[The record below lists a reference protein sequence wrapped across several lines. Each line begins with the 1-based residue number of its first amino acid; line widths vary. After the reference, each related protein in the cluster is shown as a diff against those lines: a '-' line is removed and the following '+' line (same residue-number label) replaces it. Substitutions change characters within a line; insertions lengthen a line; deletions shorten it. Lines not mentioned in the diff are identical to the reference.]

1 MHICQSNIN
10 RLNWIKLNKNT
21 IIRFSY
27 LSSINPICFNLVH
40 FNKLNIACYSHI
52 YIFKSKIILSSWIHF
67 VFKIN
72 RFMPILSN
80 LNKLIWNKC
89 QNQINAN
96 NKLLS
101 FFCFECR
108 NHICCIYAW
117 LTNMHHNWMD
127 ILYAIQIHQS
137 QI

>member
-1 MHICQSNIN
+1 MLVIAIFIC
-10 RLNWIKLNKNT
+10 LT
-21 IIRFSY
+21 
-27 LSSINPICFNLVH
+27 
-40 FNKLNIACYSHI
+40 
-52 YIFKSKIILSSWIHF
+52 KIILSSWIHF

-108 NHICCIYAW
+108 NHMLHLCTTDKNASQLDGHLICNSNTSIPN
-117 LTNMHHNWMD
+117 LGLN
-127 ILYAIQIHQS
+127 ILKKKNQFLRVRKSIENSHGNPNYSCFSTINPS
-137 QI
+137 GK